1 MTKIKNT
8 KKGMAKKTLSMSL
21 VVAMLATS
29 NVPVWAAEFSDGS
42 DVAVTSEADTFSTD
56 AEAPVVEDNV
66 ADATE
71 GQATGDTWTVQL
83 TNMPKEV
90 EWGSTSTNVTVTVKD
105 VDGKEID
112 YATPAKPTTKSGLK
126 YVWKDAATGLALE
139 EAKDV
144 TATIATPATAFKNK
158 ESVGNQYVLYIFDE
172 KGDWSYT
179 SSALT
184 VGAQDIS
191 KNTIV
196 YKDENGNILTS
207 GDRVYTGK
215 ETVKNAAVNAV
226 TVNGTNIPFDIDY
239 TGDLVNV
246 GTVKVTA
253 KPIDSKSYKGVVS
266 SSFKITKANVCSDLV
281 KSTLVTKEFQYTGDA
296 ITPAKTDI
304 NVTDKNTGDDLN
316 DLVTAITTTTAK
328 NVGDTATVT
337 ATVKAKDT
345 TKNYVANTQ
354 DDITTA
360 DTFKVVARDLSTVKV
375 TIKSMPKLADGKA
388 YTFEGSEG
396 LLAKGAFSFADANG
410 KTLTLGKDIVVEGL
424 DKAVNYGTYTV
435 TIKPAKDNKNVTG
448 QTTAQFSIFSQ
459 DISGATFSAAIPAQ
473 EYTGSQ
479 ITPDVSKLKVVFET
493 KDKSGKVIKT
503 TEVDPADYSIE
514 YGKNVNAKDGGE
526 IYIVGKRTYE
536 GSKATVKFTINKATV
551 TDKDLKAA
559 EYVIINKDA
568 KAAKEYAPAIGLV
581 VKAKNGATPA
591 KEFTLTEGT
600 DYTVSY
606 AYQNTTNNN
615 KVDNNIIATIT
626 LKKDGNFATSVK
638 PLTTSTRIASPIL
651 KDSDIKM
658 NKTSYEYTGAVIV
671 PDFDVVVDGKT
682 LKRDKDYEIDNV
694 VDSAKVGTA
703 TVYIKGKG
711 EYDAKVKAKAT
722 FEVTPASADK
732 VVVKTTSTCKYDG
745 TAHKPKIDNITVTLN
760 GNDVKDQFD
769 ITSYG
774 ENINA
779 GKGTLVL
786 TPNKK
791 NKGFTAGSTKT
802 AEFDIDKADLS
813 GVINV
818 YDARGIAYTI
828 DGNNKITKNGQEV
841 SFDYDGTEKT
851 FAKVTFV
858 PTKDASKPDMKVTSD
873 DYEIKYVNNVTGGGS
888 KVVSGSTVAVG
899 ASIVVIAKG
908 NYKASATVADNSTS
922 PATTVKNVAAE
933 ANFTINSKL
942 YFTEK
947 EVTVTDAEYAGPN
960 MIAEPTIVV
969 RDGDKVLVKDKDYE
983 VTLYPLSAGTAPS
996 ETSYTWIV
1004 KGKGVYADTSKGN
1017 YAYGTWKIVKKN
1029 VANLDVKVDLNA
1041 KGETVLTVMNGN
1053 LKVDNKDFDI
1063 KLSDDKKTA
1072 TVSATKGNKYYV
1084 GSKEVTVGGEV
1095 AKVGA
1100 PVISS
1105 VKVVGNKATVI
1116 LSGEAD
1122 GATGYDYV
1130 ISKANDTTTAR
1141 VDVTK
1146 NQVKTTG
1153 DFNYVQQGTYYA
1165 YCHAW
1170 RRNAEGKKVFGEWS
1184 NIYPFSVSAI
1194 TPAQPVITSVKAK
1207 GTTVTVTYTKAANAE
1222 GYDVV
1227 LGSAAKKVNGEYRP
1241 VSYGKLVKKNIKGNV
1256 VTATFKNV
1264 KKGTYYAGLHAFNK
1278 TSEDGKKVFSQWS
1291 NVKKVT
1297 VK

>member
-56 AEAPVVEDNV
+56 AEAPVVEDNA

-71 GQATGDTWTVQL
+71 GQATGDTWTVKL
-83 TNMPKEV
+83 TDMPKEV
-90 EWGSTSTNVTVTVKD
+90 EWGSASTNVTVTVKD
-105 VDGKEID
+105 VDGKD
-112 YATPAKPTTKSGLK
+112 VSSASGLK
-126 YVWKDAATGLALE
+126 YVWKDAATGLALS
-139 EAKDV
+139 EAQAV
-144 TATIATPATAFKNK
+144 SATIATPATAFSAK

-172 KGDWSYT
+172 NGDWSYT

-184 VGAQDIS
+184 IGAKDIS
-191 KNTIV
+191 NNTIAYNV
-196 YKDENGNILTS
+196 NNAIQNT

-215 ETVKNAAVNAV
+215 ETAKNAVV
-226 TVNGTNIPFDIDY
+226 QGINIPFDIDY

-266 SSFKITKANVCSDLV
+266 GSFNITKADVSSDLV
-281 KSTLVTKEFQYTGDA
+281 KSTLVTKEFQYTGAA

-304 NVTDKNTGDDLN
+304 NVTDKNTGDNLN
-316 DLVTAITTTTAK
+316 DLVTTIATTTAK
-328 NVGDTATVT
+328 NVGDTAAVT
-337 ATVKAKDT
+337 ATVKAKNT
-345 TKNYVANTQ
+345 TKNYTENSQA
-354 DDITTA
+354 DIATA
-360 DTFKVVARDLSTVKV
+360 DKFKVVARDLSKV
-375 TIKSMPKLADGKA
+375 TVTVDPMIKKVDGSGAGVA
-388 YTFEGSEG
+388 YGQNELTLHF
-396 LLAKGAFSFADANG
+396 KDANG
-410 KTLTLGKDIVVEGL
+410 KDLTLGSDITVEGL
-424 DKAVNYGTYTV
+424 DKALNYGTYTL
-435 TIKPAKDNKNVTG
+435 TIKPGKNADGTTNKNVTG

-459 DISGATFSAAIPAQ
+459 NIFGATFSATIPAQ

-479 ITPDVSKLKVVFET
+479 ITPDVSKLKVMLNN
-493 KDKSGKVIKT
+493 K
-503 TEVDPADYSIE
+503 EVDPSDYSIE
-514 YGKNVNAKDGGE
+514 YGKNINAGTDKGE

-536 GSKATVKFTINKATV
+536 GSKATVTFDINKATV
-551 TDKDLKAA
+551 TANDLKAA

-568 KAAKEYAPAIGLV
+568 KEAKEYAPAIGLV

-606 AYQNTTNNN
+606 AYENTTNNN

-626 LKKDGNFATSVK
+626 LKADGNFTTTAAS
-638 PLTTSTRIASPIL
+638 LTTSTRIASPIL

-732 VVVKTTSTCKYDG
+732 VVVKTTPTYTYDG
-745 TAHKPKIDNITVTLN
+745 TAHKPEIADITVTLN
-760 GNDVKDQFD
+760 GNNVKDQFD

-802 AEFDIDKADLS
+802 AEFDIKKATLS
-813 GVINV
+813 GDIKV

-828 DGNNKITKNGQEV
+828 DSNNKITKNSQDV

-858 PTKDASKPDMKVTSD
+858 PTITGDKKVTSD
-873 DYEIKYVNNVTGGGS
+873 DYEIKYVNNVTGGG
-888 KVVSGSTVAVG
+888 TNG

-908 NYKASATVADNSTS
+908 NYEASATVDDNSTS

-947 EVTVTDAEYAGPN
+947 EVTVTDAEYAGPS
-960 MIAEPTIVV
+960 MVAEPTIVV

-983 VTLYPLSAGTAPS
+983 VVLSSVTAGTIPS
-996 ETSYTWIV
+996 ETIYNWYVT
-1004 KGKGVYADTSKGN
+1004 GKGVYADTSKGYN

-1029 VANLDVKVDLNA
+1029 VTNLDVKVDLNA

-1053 LKVDNKDFDI
+1053 LKVDNKDFDV

-1072 TVSATKGNKYYV
+1072 TVSATTGNKCYV
-1084 GSKEVTVGGEV
+1084 GSKEVTVGGEA

-1116 LSGEAD
+1116 LSGETD

-1153 DFNYVQQGTYYA
+1153 DFTYVQQGTYYA

-1170 RRNAEGKKVFGEWS
+1170 TRNAEGKKVFGEWS

>member
-56 AEAPVVEDNV
+56 AEAPVVEDN
-66 ADATE
+66 ATDATE
-71 GQATGDTWTVQL
+71 GQATGDTWTVKL

-90 EWGSTSTNVTVTVKD
+90 EWGSASTNVTVTVKD

-112 YATPAKPTTKSGLK
+112 YAKPGLK

-144 TATIATPATAFKNK
+144 AATIATPDVITKDTK
-158 ESVGNQYVLYIFDE
+158 GETVGKQYVLYIFDE
-172 KGDWSYT
+172 NGDWSYT

-184 VGAQDIS
+184 VDAKDIS
-191 KNTIV
+191 SNKILYSV
-196 YKDENGNILTS
+196 NGTNQS
-207 GDRVYTGK
+207 DGDRVYTGK
-215 ETVKNAAVNAV
+215 ETVKNAVVNTPGIA
-226 TVNGTNIPFDIDY
+226 FDIDY

-253 KPIDSKSYKGVVS
+253 KPIDSKLYKGVVS
-266 SSFKITKANVCSDLV
+266 SSFKITKASVSEDLV
-281 KSTLVTKEFQYTGDA
+281 KSTLLTKEFQYTGAA

-328 NVGDTATVT
+328 NVGDTATVK
-337 ATVKAKDT
+337 ATVKAKNT
-345 TKNYVANTQ
+345 TKNYTENSQ

-360 DTFKVVARDLSTVKV
+360 DTFKVVARDLSKV
-375 TIKSMPKLADGKA
+375 TVTVDPMIKKVDGAGAGVAYAQSDLAFHFK
-388 YTFEGSEG
+388 
-396 LLAKGAFSFADANG
+396 DANG
-410 KTLTLGKDIVVEGL
+410 KDLTLGSDITVEGL
-424 DKAVNYGTYTV
+424 DKALNYGTYTL

-459 DISGATFSAAIPAQ
+459 DISGATFSATIPAQ

-479 ITPDVSKLKVVFET
+479 ITPDVSKLKVMLNN
-493 KDKSGKVIKT
+493 K
-503 TEVDPADYSIE
+503 EVDPSDYSIE

-551 TDKDLKAA
+551 TANDLKAA
-559 EYVIINKDA
+559 EYVIINKDV
-568 KAAKEYAPAIGLV
+568 KEAKEYAPAIGLV

-606 AYQNTTNNN
+606 AYQNIANNN

-626 LKKDGNFATSVK
+626 LKTDGNFTTTANS
-638 PLTTSTRIASPIL
+638 LTTSTRIASPIL

-732 VVVKTTSTCKYDG
+732 VVVKTIPTYTYDG
-745 TAHKPKIDNITVTLN
+745 TAHKPEIADITVTLN
-760 GNDVKDQFD
+760 GNNVKDQFD

-802 AEFDIDKADLS
+802 AEFDIKKATLS
-813 GVINV
+813 GAIKV

-828 DGNNKITKNGQEV
+828 DANNKITKNGQEV

-858 PTKDASKPDMKVTSD
+858 PTKNANKPDMKVTSD

-888 KVVSGSTVAVG
+888 RVVGNNTVAVG

-908 NYKASATVADNSTS
+908 NYETSATVVDNSTS

-960 MIAEPTIVV
+960 MVVEPTIVV
-969 RDGDKVLVKDKDYE
+969 RDGDKVLVKDKDYI
-983 VTLYPLSAGTAPS
+983 VNLSSVPAGTVPS
-996 ETSYTWIV
+996 ETTYNWYVT
-1004 KGKGVYADTSKGN
+1004 GKGVYADTSKGYN
-1017 YAYGTWKIVKKN
+1017 YASGTWKIVKKN

-1041 KGETVLTVMNGN
+1041 KGEAVLTVMNGN
-1053 LKVDNKDFDI
+1053 LKVDNKDFDV

-1072 TVSATKGNKYYV
+1072 IVSATTGNKYYV
-1084 GSKEVTVGGEV
+1084 GSKEITVGGEA

-1100 PVISS
+1100 PVISG

-1116 LSGEAD
+1116 LSGETD